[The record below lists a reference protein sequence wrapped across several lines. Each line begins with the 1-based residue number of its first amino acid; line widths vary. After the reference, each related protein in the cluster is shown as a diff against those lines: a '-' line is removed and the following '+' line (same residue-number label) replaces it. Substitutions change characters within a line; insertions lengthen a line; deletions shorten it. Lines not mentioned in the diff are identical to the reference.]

1 MLLKIA
7 PMKKITLLFILG
19 FAQTLFAN
27 EVLDLNATY
36 QVPVPSEKFAH
47 LATFEITNYQ
57 IITNDKGVRYMT
69 YTLPDD
75 LTGELMTINMPLVS
89 EIDGNK
95 HFESEQG
102 TADCTG
108 KWIALECGVA
118 FKNLE
123 INQSK
128 VISHLVLKYGYNQE
142 TKNRVLVSRIFSN
155 DPIGF
160 VKTNGKK
167 EEVQ

>member
-1 MLLKIA
+1 
-7 PMKKITLLFILG
+7 MKKTTLLFVFF
-19 FAQTLFAN
+19 FAQTLLAG
-27 EVLDLNATY
+27 EVLNLNATY
-36 QVPVPSEKFAH
+36 QVPVASEKFAE

-57 IITNDKGVRYMT
+57 IITNDEGARHMAYA
-69 YTLPDD
+69 LPED
-75 LTGELMTINMPLVS
+75 LTGEQMTINMPLVS

-108 KWIALECGVA
+108 KWIALECSVK
-118 FKNLE
+118 FENLE
-123 INQSK
+123 IQQSK
-128 VISHLVLKYGYNQE
+128 VITHLIGKYGYNQE
-142 TKNRVLVSRIFSN
+142 AKNRFMVSRMFSN

-167 EEVQ
+167 EEAPKH